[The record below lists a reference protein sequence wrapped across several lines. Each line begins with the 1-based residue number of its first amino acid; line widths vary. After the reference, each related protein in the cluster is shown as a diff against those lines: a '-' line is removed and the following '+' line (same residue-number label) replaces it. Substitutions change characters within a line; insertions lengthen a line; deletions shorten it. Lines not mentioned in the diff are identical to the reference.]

1 MRTAEDVA
9 IAAQDAEGRIRPHIR
24 HTLLDRTDYL
34 SELGGANVY
43 CKLENFQYGGAFKL
57 RGAMNKLLSLTS
69 DQLAQGVVTASSG
82 NHGAAVARSVKTLGA
97 TATVFVPE
105 DASPAKIDVIERLGA
120 AVHLHGNDCAET
132 EAHARQHAT
141 EHHMV
146 YVPPYNDPEVI
157 GGQATIG
164 IELAT
169 DLDTIDT
176 VFVPLGGGG
185 LISGIAGYL
194 KSVNPK
200 VEIIGCSPEN
210 SQVMMQSVKAGK
222 IIDAPSLPTL
232 SDGTAGGVEP
242 NAVTFGLCQS
252 LVDGYVTVTEDEI
265 KDAIVTF
272 LERQRMLIEGAAATA
287 IAAYAKTHKAYPGK
301 NIVLI
306 ISGSNISLDTLNLK
320 TWGRTTG
327 FC

>member
-1 MRTAEDVA
+1 VRTAEDVA
-9 IAAQDAEGRIRPHIR
+9 IAAQDAEARIRPHIR

-34 SELGGANVY
+34 SRLGGANVY
-43 CKLENFQYGGAFKL
+43 CKLENLQYGGAFKL

-69 DQLAQGVVTASSG
+69 DQLAQGVITASSG

-105 DASPAKIDVIERLGA
+105 DASPAKIDAIERLGA
-120 AVHLHGNDCAET
+120 AVHLHGNDCTET

-141 EHHMV
+141 EYHMV

-169 DLDTIDT
+169 DLDTIGA

-242 NAVTFGLCQS
+242 NAITFGLCQS
-252 LVDGYVTVTEDEI
+252 LVDGYETVTEDEI
-265 KDAIVTF
+265 RGAIVTF
-272 LERQRMLIEGAAATA
+272 LERQRLLIEGAAATA
-287 IAAYAKTHKAYPGK
+287 IAAYTKTHKAYPGK

-306 ISGSNISLDTLNLK
+306 ISGSNISLDTLNLSIS
-320 TWGRTTG
+320 
-327 FC
+327 